1 MRLVFLYLIDIGRLK
16 LFKIIVEDFFIILLC
31 KIMKLEYGFDN
42 FYIKKNN
49 LFYILLNKKKN
60 YNNGLSY
67 MFDYFVLNR
76 YNYVEI
82 FFYEI

>member
-1 MRLVFLYLIDIGRLK
+1 
-16 LFKIIVEDFFIILLC
+16 
-31 KIMKLEYGFDN
+31 MKLEYGFDN